1 MKQLFLNNHENY
13 LQALFSLIL
22 PYHDCNSIFIPIN

>member
-1 MKQLFLNNHENY
+1 MKQLFLNNHDNY

-22 PYHDCNSIFIPIN
+22 PYRGLQFYFHSH